1 MTIEDVDTAFYSQ
14 FYLFTTAN
22 WYNNKYYILIFY
34 LDSIISRNLKHIKT
48 IKFKRLD
55 FYAPT
60 GKVWKR
66 KKKKIHDTI
75 NYWTTI
81 VNTPKYVRT
90 IKIKYQ
96 TFETAKLNEFAKL
109 IVAQKPRQTNQK
121 LSSRR
126 GNNFEI
132 RSTCQP
138 IPLIRNG
145 NSVVEWETERKRRET
160 RRNPSWNQPK
170 RSEAVLHGSFSPVR
184 GISSSCASTVWLVRS
199 SRIQQAGR
207 TKVCRFPRWN
217 EHYLSL
223 SLSLSLLLRPRH
235 RISVSRHREDSPR
248 CFKGNIILT
257 CPFRSPSDLA
267 WWKWSTRNGDV
278 ERALSRSRG
287 SGRG

>member
-1 MTIEDVDTAFYSQ
+1 MHLQA
-14 FYLFTTAN
+14 
-22 WYNNKYYILIFY
+22 
-34 LDSIISRNLKHIKT
+34 
-48 IKFKRLD
+48 KFEN
-55 FYAPT
+55 A
-60 GKVWKR
+60 

-75 NYWTTI
+75 NYWTSQHPEI
-81 VNTPKYVRT
+81 RSNYKNKVPNLRT
-90 IKIKYQ
+90 
-96 TFETAKLNEFAKL
+96 TKLNEFAKL

-223 SLSLSLLLRPRH
+223 SLSLSLCFFVPDTGSLSLATE
-235 RISVSRHREDSPR
+235 RIRQGVSKETL
-248 CFKGNIILT
+248 F
-257 CPFRSPSDLA
+257 
-267 WWKWSTRNGDV
+267 
-278 ERALSRSRG
+278 
-287 SGRG
+287 